1 MDSSALIDLLF
12 RLGPALAAV
21 IAYEP
26 VKKFFSKLVARWSS
40 TNKAADSELATYRR
54 RDVAELVALKAE
66 VGRLQAEYDALQQR
80 YYEQREIAA
89 VAARDVEHFKRLA
102 HQSVSMV
109 DRAEIVARS
118 AQNALPIRG
127 ADGGE

>member
-1 MDSSALIDLLF
+1 MDSSGFFAILTALGGV
-12 RLGPALAAV
+12 LGTL
-21 IAYEP
+21 IAYKPAE
-26 VKKFFSKLVARWSS
+26 KFITRVIDRWSS

-66 VGRLQAEYDALQQR
+66 VGRLQTEYDALQQR